1 MGRVE
6 MKREEL
12 YKSIMENGINHKK
25 TIKASEKLDKE
36 VFKEMIKNPVNE
48 NIYLKQV
55 IKSKDEEIRRLN
67 RLILDLSEV
76 AVMRVEAGETVQE
89 AINSVVKKA
98 HENSSSSKKR
108 ETEIKEFALGLD
120 DTLKNLEKY
129 RGK

>member
-1 MGRVE
+1 

-12 YKSIMENGINHKK
+12 YKSIVEKGINHKE

-98 HENSSSSKKR
+98 YENCSSSKRR

>member
-1 MGRVE
+1 

-12 YKSIMENGINHKK
+12 YKSIMEKGINHKE

-76 AVMRVEAGETVQE
+76 AVMRVETGETVQE

-98 HENSSSSKKR
+98 YENCSSSKRR